1 MPFSTNPEAEYH
13 WRTRYRRQPDTDETP
28 PVSAAPAASPFGIRP
43 RSGGRFSGLKNPFRR
58 RQQPQ
63 PRRRRLKWLAVSLF
77 AAGGAFAFIVLNE
90 GNPGVGP
97 APVARDMTS
106 VAMSADGGGGAPFS
120 PGDLEL
126 LAAEFSASREAS
138 LVALRGY
145 LLTDS
150 EGFRAEW
157 QGAVARLQ
165 SVTEAIDRQSASW
178 TDGLR
183 LVQHAEM
190 KRVVERMLAEQRTVA
205 AMIGTPNRYP
215 GLQLF
220 NEDVR
225 PALGEAQQICEDV
238 LDVMLANS
246 SPEDAVT
253 IDPFARLR
261 GDLDDLRGD
270 LDKYAAAGSGA
281 VPPAA
286 ASAAEFSAMLKS
298 LETARRGA
306 PADLQPKIDRLAFL
320 LGAAQEKLERV
331 FALRAGQRW
340 DYADYAFRTRV
351 LPLAEQLQTIAAAWD
366 TTG

>member
-43 RSGGRFSGLKNPFRR
+43 RSGGRFSALKNFFRPPR
-58 RQQPQ
+58 
-63 PRRRRLKWLAVSLF
+63 PRRRRLKWLTLSLF
-77 AAGGAFAFIVLNE
+77 AVGGAFAFIVLNDRT
-90 GNPGVGP
+90 PGVGP
-97 APVARDMTS
+97 APVAREVTS
-106 VAMSADGGGGAPFS
+106 IATSADAAGGAPLS
-120 PGDLEL
+120 PADLEL
-126 LAAEFSASREAS
+126 LVAEFSASREAS

-150 EGFRAEW
+150 QGFHLEW
-157 QGAVARLQ
+157 QGAVAQLQ
-165 SVTEAIDRQSASW
+165 SVTEALNRQSASW

-183 LVQHAEM
+183 LVQHAEL
-190 KRVVERMLAEQRTVA
+190 KRVVERLLAEQRTVA

-225 PALGEAQQICEDV
+225 PALDEAQRICDEV
-238 LDVMLANS
+238 LDRMLANS

-261 GDLDDLRGD
+261 GDLGDLRGD
-270 LDKYAAAGSGA
+270 LDKYATAGSGA

-286 ASAAEFSAMLKS
+286 ASTAEFSAMLKS

-320 LGAAQEKLERV
+320 LGAAQEKLERI

-340 DYADYAFRTRV
+340 DYADHAFRTRV
-351 LPLAEQLQTIAAAWD
+351 LPLAEQLETIAATWH